1 MESMNTSLMT
11 IEDLCETL
19 MVGKNAAYDL
29 LKSGEVKSFR
39 IGRKWKIP
47 RDSLN
52 EYIKRQIAQTQK

>member
-11 IEDLCETL
+11 IEELCEAL

-47 RDSLN
+47 RESLN
-52 EYIKRQIAQTQK
+52 EYIRRQIAQK

>member
-11 IEDLCETL
+11 IDKLCEAL

-29 LKSGEVKSFR
+29 LKSGAIKSFR

-52 EYIKRQIAQTQK
+52 EYIKRQIAQK

>member
-1 MESMNTSLMT
+1 MESMNTSLLT
-11 IEDLCETL
+11 IEELCEAL

-47 RDSLN
+47 RESLN
-52 EYIKRQIAQTQK
+52 EYIRRQIAQK

>member
-1 MESMNTSLMT
+1 MDSINASLMT
-11 IEDLCETL
+11 IEELCETL

-29 LKSGEVKSFR
+29 LKSGAIKCFR

-52 EYIKRQIAQTQK
+52 EYIKRQVAQK

>member
-11 IEDLCETL
+11 IEDLCEAL